1 MAGKNNK
8 GTRFDKSG
16 CEKSRPVVV
25 AMVSVKDARF
35 CPTEDSGKGKNLR
48 RAKSWKGV
56 KCKSLSFRRKWRVDR
71 AGDFNRPA
79 QLGKPLG

>member
-35 CPTEDSGKGKNLR
+35 CPTEDSSKGKNL
-48 RAKSWKGV
+48 
-56 KCKSLSFRRKWRVDR
+56 
-71 AGDFNRPA
+71 
-79 QLGKPLG
+79 